1 MNQQMKRG
9 VLLASFVTTDDD
21 EKILAEVEHI
31 AATVDLTNNLIFLL
45 AMPDEPERRVITY
58 NAYLEKGKPLNSR
71 LFTMRVHRKKSSN
84 TLYTINAL
92 NKAVALE
99 HDGQTGRHLKL
110 NWDDYKNSIML
121 LTGSELKVYNVEVVK
136 IYKIEEPPE
145 EQE

>member
-1 MNQQMKRG
+1 LNQQMKRG

>member
-31 AATVDLTNNLIFLL
+31 AATDDLTNNLIFLL

>member
-9 VLLASFVTTDDD
+9 VLRASFVTTDDD

>member
-1 MNQQMKRG
+1 MKRG